1 MQLQTRVRYKKKK
14 KIINDVRL
22 AVPEITEIKIAG
34 QNGRKKN
41 AIEQNKNLEKNRHLM
56 PPHVLVCV
64 YGTYTKRN
72 DRKI

>member
-34 QNGRKKN
+34 
-41 AIEQNKNLEKNRHLM
+41 
-56 PPHVLVCV
+56 
-64 YGTYTKRN
+64 
-72 DRKI
+72 